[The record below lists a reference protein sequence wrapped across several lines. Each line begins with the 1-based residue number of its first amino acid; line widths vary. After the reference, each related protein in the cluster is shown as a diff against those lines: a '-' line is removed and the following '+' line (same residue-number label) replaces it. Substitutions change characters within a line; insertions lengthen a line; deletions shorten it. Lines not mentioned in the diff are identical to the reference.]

1 MSGWANA
8 ILGGWQT
15 SFNMFAKSG
24 TGFTPFWLCDNCG
37 PEVPGNIGVTS
48 LDAVGDFNAEPS
60 YRGLVSGNF
69 NQRNGNQ
76 IWNPGAFALPSVG
89 ADVFDNPQVA
99 KRNLLHGPGTWGI
112 NLGVHKDFRFGDR
125 LTATLGA
132 DIDNLFNHPLFSPD
146 SDYGGGGG
154 PFAFLG
160 DFNVGVD
167 PTTKQVFIADSTPN
181 PDFGKLINTF
191 TQEGVDSRRTVRLR
205 LRITF

>member
-1 MSGWANA
+1 
-8 ILGGWQT
+8 
-15 SFNMFAKSG
+15 
-24 TGFTPFWLCDNCG
+24 
-37 PEVPGNIGVTS
+37 
-48 LDAVGDFNAEPS
+48 
-60 YRGLVSGNF
+60 
-69 NQRNGNQ
+69 
-76 IWNPGAFALPSVG
+76 
-89 ADVFDNPQVA
+89 VFDNPQVA
-99 KRNLLHGPGTWGI
+99 KRNLLHGPGTWGV